1 MLKFSMAI
9 KGAYVPQKWE
19 PEILQYWLK
28 NKFYKPEYDPKTG
41 KLLTLDELKKDKTPT
56 YCIIMPPPN
65 AYGIPHMGNVS
76 SYAYEDLYLR
86 FYRMHGYKAYGQPG
100 KDHAGIQGEIVVLR
114 EYFKPQGKGK
124 HNMSRE
130 EFYKETYKF
139 FTKNMKEATKIEQRI
154 GISADFDRNVFTLDP
169 DIVKIVLTTFKKL
182 WDDGL
187 VYKGVRIV
195 NWCPSCKT
203 ALADIDTEKKER
215 QSIFAYIKYPLL
227 PANTKVWNL
236 SFYKKEIINALK
248 KGTKTIET
256 RALNPEEPHSFFGE
270 IKEGDI
276 IVAVDKSKDSHQGR
290 TPFLVKRVA
299 IYKNIKELYK
309 NEDITKISSDGK
321 KKSLEEFS
329 KMYESLAPG
338 YLNKINKNGIIAIE
352 VERYSP
358 RIKLNIVF
366 ATSNQDKQRHL
377 ASYFRDYGI
386 KLLLPKA
393 HPKSLEENGI
403 TFEENAKI
411 KALAYSKLYPQKI
424 VIATDA
430 GLTVPFLKD
439 KWNPLYTRRFVGDN
453 KSDLARA
460 KKFLELLEDA
470 KGGQRAVDWNEGVA
484 VAYNG
489 KLLFS
494 KTYVRKQA
502 GIVMENIPSDFK
514 ETGYWAAYIIRYPNS
529 NYRWID
535 KIDKSNQKSWAAQFT
550 NDLLEIL
557 YKHRFLNFITVATTR
572 PETMLGD
579 TAVVVNPTDKRYKKL
594 IGRKVLLPLVWREIP
609 IISDPRVEKD
619 LGTGALKLTPAHAYE
634 DYEIM
639 LTWNNEHKHEPQKQV
654 DYINVINKNAQ
665 MVGPVGKYYGLT
677 TEQAKQQV
685 LDDLK
690 TFGLLEKIEEKQQ
703 FVQVCERCKTVIE
716 PQMSSQWFIKINAL
730 KKPAIDVVK
739 QGKIKIHP
747 QNMIKKYM
755 HWMNNLRDWP
765 ISRSLWWGYRFP
777 VWYKGKLEETI
788 NENGKIITKIG
799 NVEVKDIQD
808 AVKKGLAKVSLEK
821 PEGEEWVQDKNV
833 FDTWFSSGQW
843 PFATL
848 MKYNLMDKFYPTNL
862 METGYDI
869 LEFWVSRM
877 IMLGLYRTGEIPFK
891 DVYLHGL
898 ILAEDGQKM
907 SKSKGNVIDPRD
919 VFNEYGADALRLAYL
934 TGAKAG
940 AGTAIGKN
948 KLEGNKRFL
957 NKLWNIAKFVQLN
970 IKDVKNEIATWDKN
984 SIKLQPEDEKMLQ
997 EVTNIKQTLEKGIK
1011 EFKFGPAI
1019 IDLRNSVWHV
1029 FADEYIEQVK
1039 PRLYNADSINSNR
1052 LESKKAAQFVLYTT
1066 LREYLKMLH
1075 PIIPFI
1081 TERLWR
1087 EFPRKPGEHESIM
1100 FNLW

>member
-1 MLKFSMAI
+1 MAI
-9 KGAYVPQKWE
+9 KGAYDPQKWE
-19 PEILQYWLK
+19 QEILQYWLK

-41 KLLTLDELKKDKTPT
+41 KLLTLEKLKKDKTPT

-114 EYFKPQGKGK
+114 EYFKPQGKNK
-124 HNMSRE
+124 HNMTRE

-182 WDDGL
+182 WNDGL
-187 VYKGVRIV
+187 IYKGVRIV

-227 PANTKVWNL
+227 PTNTRVWNL

-248 KGTKTIET
+248 KGNKTIET
-256 RALNPEEPHSFFGE
+256 RALNPEEPHRFFGE

-276 IVAVDKSKDSHQGR
+276 IVAIDKSKNSHQER

-299 IYKNIKELYK
+299 IYKNVKDMYE
-309 NEDITKISSDGK
+309 NEDITKISSDGR

-329 KMYESLAPG
+329 KMYASLAPG
-338 YLNKINKNGIIAIE
+338 YLDKINKNGIIAIE
-352 VERYSP
+352 VVPLDLE
-358 RIKLNIVF
+358 KF
-366 ATSNQDKQRHL
+366 MATN
-377 ASYFRDYGI
+377 
-386 KLLLPKA
+386 
-393 HPKSLEENGI
+393 
-403 TFEENAKI
+403 
-411 KALAYSKLYPQKI
+411 
-424 VIATDA
+424 
-430 GLTVPFLKD
+430 
-439 KWNPLYTRRFVGDN
+439 
-453 KSDLARA
+453 
-460 KKFLELLEDA
+460 
-470 KGGQRAVDWNEGVA
+470 
-484 VAYNG
+484 
-489 KLLFS
+489 
-494 KTYVRKQA
+494 
-502 GIVMENIPSDFK
+502 
-514 ETGYWAAYIIRYPNS
+514 
-529 NYRWID
+529 
-535 KIDKSNQKSWAAQFT
+535 
-550 NDLLEIL
+550 
-557 YKHRFLNFITVATTR
+557 NFITVATTR

-609 IISDPRVEKD
+609 IISDPRVEKE

-639 LTWNNEHKHEPQKQV
+639 LTWNNEHKNEPEKQV
-654 DYINVINKNAQ
+654 DYINVINKSAQ

-677 TEQAKQQV
+677 TEQAKQQA
-685 LDDLK
+685 LEDLK
-690 TFGLLEKIEEKQQ
+690 ALGLLEKIEEKQQ

-716 PQMSSQWFIKINAL
+716 PQMSSQWFIKIDAL

-747 QNMIKKYM
+747 KNMTKKYM

-788 NENGKIITKIG
+788 DESGKIITKIG
-799 NVEVKDIQD
+799 DVEVKDIQD

-821 PEGEEWVQDKNV
+821 PEGKDWVQDENV

-848 MKYNLMDKFYPTNL
+848 MKYNLMDKFYPTDL

-877 IMLGLYRTGEIPFK
+877 IMLGLYRTGKIPFK

-970 IKDVKNEIATWDKN
+970 IKDVKREIATWDKN
-984 SIKLQPEDEKMLQ
+984 FIKLQPEDEQMLQ
-997 EVTNIKQTLEKGIK
+997 EVTNIKQSLEKGIK

-1039 PRLYNADSINSNR
+1039 PRLYNTDSTSTNS
-1052 LESKKAAQFVLYTT
+1052 LQSKKAAQFVLYTA

-1087 EFPRKPGEHESIM
+1087 EFPRKPEEHESIM